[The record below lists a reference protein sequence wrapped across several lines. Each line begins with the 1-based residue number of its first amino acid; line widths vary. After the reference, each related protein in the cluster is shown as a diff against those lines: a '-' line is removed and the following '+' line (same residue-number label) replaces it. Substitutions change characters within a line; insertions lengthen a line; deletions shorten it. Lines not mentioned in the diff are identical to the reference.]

1 MKNMNSPYNF
11 EMVYIIINQNE
22 LFSQNINPKMDIFN
36 QLDINRDNVLTKQ
49 ELMNGVIDLQKQLMA
64 L

>member
-49 ELMNGVIDLQKQLMA
+49 ELMNGVIDLQK
-64 L
+64 